1 MNITTLFAV
10 TFLNVAPAFVTIAL
24 VLGFV
29 VMIVSTLI
37 TTIRYLFLVPRYG
50 HKEALNRCL
59 GQHWS

>member
-10 TFLNVAPAFVTIAL
+10 TLLNVAPAFVTIAL
-24 VLGFV
+24 GFGL
-29 VMIVSTLI
+29 VMMVGATIV
-37 TTIRYLFLVPRYG
+37 TTVRYLFLAPRYG